1 MSLLVSPFR
10 AAVGRDVVLQQGRV
24 LLRPPQSKDWRA
36 WADLRLESRDFL
48 KPWEPVWPYDALTRA
63 SFRRRLRQY
72 SIEARHGSGHAYFI
86 FDRRGEGGEGDLLG
100 GISVS
105 NLRRGVAQSASLG
118 YWIGERHARHG
129 YMTEA
134 LQALVTYCFD
144 GLGLHRLEAACL
156 PHNTPSRALLEK
168 AGFSQEGYAR
178 QYLRID
184 GRWQDHVLYA
194 MLAGDRGPGAKQPRS
209 ITASTG

>member
-10 AAVGRDVVLQQGRV
+10 AALGRDVTLEQGRV
-24 LLRPPQSKDWRA
+24 LLRPPQTKDWRA
-36 WADLRLESRDFL
+36 WTDLRLESRDFL
-48 KPWEPVWPYDALTRA
+48 KPWEPVWPYDALTRG

-72 SIEARHGSGHAYFI
+72 ALEARHGSGYAYFI
-86 FDRRGEGGEGDLLG
+86 FERRAAAPLEGALLG
-100 GISVS
+100 GISIS
-105 NLRRGVAQSASLG
+105 NLRRGVAQSAGLG
-118 YWIGERHARHG
+118 YWIGNRHARRG

-134 LQALVTYCFD
+134 LGAVVTYCFD

-156 PHNTPSRALLEK
+156 PHNAPSRALLEK
-168 AGFSQEGYAR
+168 AGFREEGYAR

-194 MLAGDRGPGAKQPRS
+194 MLESDRTQAANPAVTQAEVG
-209 ITASTG
+209 